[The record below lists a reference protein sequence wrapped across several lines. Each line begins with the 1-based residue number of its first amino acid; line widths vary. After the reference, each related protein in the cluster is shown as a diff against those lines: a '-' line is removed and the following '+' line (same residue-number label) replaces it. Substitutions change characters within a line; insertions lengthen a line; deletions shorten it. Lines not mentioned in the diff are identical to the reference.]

1 MVKAE
6 PTQSMEEILK
16 TLNDTIA
23 QQQAQIN
30 QLLESQKGKPD
41 PAVVTPPVVPSPA
54 VEVAVE
60 AASVKVTEV
69 VEKKRKQTD
78 WDAIKAS
85 KIKRKDAK
93 VAAKDAKAA
102 NQITPQ
108 VKGQSQAKGGNLI
121 IPQAQWDKI
130 MIKVVEEK
138 EEGKEWWIDEA
149 TAEKVRLLREDAL
162 FKAKV
167 IFAGISLYKKSPIP
181 PVTITCSKVKADET
195 ESFYSMDMVGPEMR
209 GFDKLARENPQEAL
223 NDFKGDSLLVDR
235 YAEMVTLV
243 GVNRS
248 EFICCSSKKGFISF
262 YALTQSG
269 PGSSSTR
276 LEHHITLELKH
287 LLKSMSGARLRL
299 LRGMLEEAT
308 DPTVK
313 GINLFDNFNWEN
325 RGGAV
330 TCRVVHDN
338 KKDNI
343 NTTDSTEKRWTL
355 CFSDM
360 VVMMHNKSRSIFS
373 RDSFNDS
380 VDVYKKALEGS
391 EEVTEVVQGEVEQV
405 VSDVA
410 MVDADEV
417 VAVETVDEMNNSFVP
432 LSV

>member
-54 VEVAVE
+54 VEVE

-69 VEKKRKQTD
+69 VEKKRKQPD
-78 WDAIKAS
+78 WDAVKAS

-108 VKGQSQAKGGNLI
+108 VKGQSQAKGGNLVI
-121 IPQAQWDKI
+121 DQAQWDKI
-130 MIKVVEEK
+130 MIKVDEEK
-138 EEGKEWWIDEA
+138 EEEKEWWIDEA

-195 ESFYSMDMVGPEMR
+195 ESFYSSDMVGPEMR
-209 GFDKLARENPQEAL
+209 GFDKLARENPQDAL

-262 YALTQSG
+262 YALVQSG
-269 PGSSSTR
+269 RGSTR

-313 GINLFDNFNWEN
+313 GIDLFDNFNWEN

-360 VVMMHNKSRSIFS
+360 VVMMRNKSRSIFS